1 MMESIEPLDT
11 EVVLRIHSAAIARFG
26 GLDGVRDE
34 GLLESAL
41 AQPFQTF
48 GGEELYPTLAQK
60 AARYAYGIA
69 SNHPFADGN
78 KRTATAVLGTFLRMN
93 GCRFKPRHDELLATM
108 LGVVDGSVSCEQF
121 AEWVAAQV
129 ENQGEVNSS

>member
-1 MMESIEPLDT
+1 MTELTESLDKET
-11 EVVLRIHSAAIARFG
+11 VLHVHSAAISRFG

-48 GGEELYPTLAQK
+48 GGEGLYPTLAQK

-78 KRTATAVLGTFLRMN
+78 KRTATAVLGTLLRMN

-108 LGVVDGSVSCEQF
+108 LGVADGSVSYEQL
-121 AEWVAAQV
+121 AEWVGLQI
-129 ENQGEVNSS
+129 EG

>member
-1 MMESIEPLDT
+1 MTQLIEAIDKET
-11 EVVLRIHSAAIARFG
+11 AIAIHSAAIVKFG

-48 GGEELYPTLAQK
+48 GGEEIYPTVAQK

-78 KRTATAVLGTFLRMN
+78 KRTATAIMGVFLRMN
-93 GCRFKPRHDELLATM
+93 GCRFKPRHDELLAIM
-108 LGVVDGSVSCEQF
+108 VGVADGSVSFEQLADWLESHI
-121 AEWVAAQV
+121 AE
-129 ENQGEVNSS
+129 

>member
-1 MMESIEPLDT
+1 M
-11 EVVLRIHSAAIARFG
+11 
-26 GLDGVRDE
+26 RDE

-48 GGEELYPTLAQK
+48 GGKELYPSIAQK

-78 KRTATAVLGTFLRMN
+78 KRTATAVMAAFLRMN
-93 GCRFKPRHDELLATM
+93 GYKFKPSM
-108 LGVVDGSVSCEQF
+108 VDPCSLWESPMTQRRRRTSRL
-121 AEWVAAQV
+121 
-129 ENQGEVNSS
+129 SSA

>member
-1 MMESIEPLDT
+1 MTKDAERIDKNTALA
-11 EVVLRIHSAAIARFG
+11 IHSAATAWFG

-48 GGEELYPTLAQK
+48 GGEELYPAISQK

-78 KRTATAVLGTFLRMN
+78 KRTAAAVMGAFLRIN
-93 GCRFKPRHDELLATM
+93 GFSFEPDHGEFLAIM
-108 LGVVDGSVSCEQF
+108 LGVADGSVSFDQL
-121 AEWVAAQV
+121 AEWVGSQI
-129 ENQGEVNSS
+129 GG

>member
-1 MMESIEPLDT
+1 MTQLIEAIDKET
-11 EVVLRIHSAAIARFG
+11 AIAIHSAAIVKFG

-48 GGEELYPTLAQK
+48 GGEEIYPTVAQK

-78 KRTATAVLGTFLRMN
+78 KRTATAIMGVFLRMN
-93 GCRFKPRHDELLATM
+93 GCRFKPRHDELLAIM
-108 LGVVDGSVSCEQF
+108 VGVADGSVSFVQL
-121 AEWVAAQV
+121 AEWLESQIA
-129 ENQGEVNSS
+129 E

>member
-1 MMESIEPLDT
+1 MTRSIERIDKGSALA
-11 EVVLRIHSAAIARFG
+11 IHSAAISRFG

-34 GLLESAL
+34 GLLESTL

-78 KRTATAVLGTFLRMN
+78 KRTATAIMGAFLRVN
-93 GCRFKPRHDELLATM
+93 GCRFKPRHDELLETM
-108 LGVVDGSVSCEQF
+108 MGVADGSVSFDQLTEWLESQV
-121 AEWVAAQV
+121 AE
-129 ENQGEVNSS
+129 

>member
-1 MMESIEPLDT
+1 MTQRVEPIGKETALA
-11 EVVLRIHSAAIARFG
+11 IHSAAIARFG
-26 GLDGVRDE
+26 GLDGVRDG

-78 KRTATAVLGTFLRMN
+78 KRTATAVMGAFLRMN
-93 GCRFKPRHDELLATM
+93 GCRFKPRHDELLTTM
-108 LGVVDGSVSCEQF
+108 LGVADGNVSYEQLVEWVNAQVDG
-121 AEWVAAQV
+121 
-129 ENQGEVNSS
+129 

>member
-1 MMESIEPLDT
+1 MTQPIESIDKETALA
-11 EVVLRIHSAAIARFG
+11 IHSAAVARFG
-26 GLDGVRDE
+26 GLDGVRDK

-48 GGEELYPTLAQK
+48 GGEELYPTVAQK

-78 KRTATAVLGTFLRMN
+78 KRTATAVMGAFLRMN
-93 GCRFKPRHDELLATM
+93 GCRFKPRHDELLAGNGLYAAM
-108 LGVVDGSVSCEQF
+108 WAEYRKSVN
-121 AEWVAAQV
+121 WKVGDAA
-129 ENQGEVNSS
+129 

>member
-1 MMESIEPLDT
+1 M
-11 EVVLRIHSAAIARFG
+11 R
-26 GLDGVRDE
+26 DG

-48 GGEELYPTLAQK
+48 GGEELYPTIAQK

-78 KRTATAVLGTFLRMN
+78 KRTATAVMGAFLRMN
-93 GCRFKPRHDELLATM
+93 GCRFKPRHDELLAAM
-108 LGVVDGSVSCEQF
+108 LGVADGNVSYEQLVEWINAQVDG
-121 AEWVAAQV
+121 
-129 ENQGEVNSS
+129 

>member
-1 MMESIEPLDT
+1 MSERVEPLDRET
-11 EVVLRIHSAAIARFG
+11 VLSIHSAAIARFG

-48 GGEELYPTLAQK
+48 GGEELYPGLAQK

-78 KRTATAVLGTFLRMN
+78 KRTATAVMGVFLRMN
-93 GCRFKPRHDELLATM
+93 GCRFKPRHDELLDTM
-108 LGVVDGSVSCEQF
+108 VGVADGSVSFEQLTEWIESQI
-121 AEWVAAQV
+121 AE
-129 ENQGEVNSS
+129 

>member
-1 MMESIEPLDT
+1 MIRPT
-11 EVVLRIHSAAIARFG
+11 EKIDKETALAIHSAAIAKFG

-48 GGEELYPTLAQK
+48 GGKELYPTVAQK
-60 AARYAYGIA
+60 AACYAYGIA

-78 KRTATAVLGTFLRMN
+78 KRTATAIMGAFLRMN
-93 GCRFKPRHDELLATM
+93 GCRFKPRHDELLETM
-108 LGVVDGSVSCEQF
+108 MGVAEGSVSFERL
-121 AEWVAAQV
+121 AAWVGSQT
-129 ENQGEVNSS
+129 EE

>member
-1 MMESIEPLDT
+1 MLQ
-11 EVVLRIHSAAIARFG
+11 IHSVAIARFG

-48 GGEELYPTLAQK
+48 GGMELYPSLAQK
-60 AARYAYGIA
+60 AARYAYGMA

-78 KRTATAVLGTFLRMN
+78 KRTATAVMGVFLRLN
-93 GCRFKPRHDELLATM
+93 GCCFKPMHNELLATM
-108 LGVVDGSVSCEQF
+108 LGVAEGSISCEQL
-121 AEWVAAQV
+121 AGWIEEQI
-129 ENQGEVNSS
+129 

>member
-1 MMESIEPLDT
+1 MSGTVPLT
-11 EVVLRIHSAAIARFG
+11 KGQVLAIHSAAIARFG

-41 AQPFQTF
+41 AQPFQGF
-48 GGEELYPTLAQK
+48 GGQDAYPAVAQK

-78 KRTATAVLGTFLRMN
+78 KRTATAVMGAFLRMN
-93 GCRFKPRHDELLATM
+93 GHRFKPRHDELLETM
-108 LGVVDGSVSCEQF
+108 VGVADGSVSFDQL
-121 AEWVAAQV
+121 AEWVALQI
-129 ENQGEVNSS
+129 GE

>member
-1 MMESIEPLDT
+1 MTEPAEPLGKDT
-11 EVVLRIHSAAIARFG
+11 VLQIHSAAIARFG

-48 GGEELYPTLAQK
+48 EGEELYPSIAQK
-60 AARYAYGIA
+60 AARYAYGIS

-78 KRTATAVLGTFLRMN
+78 KRTATAVMAAFLRIN
-93 GCRFKPRHDELLATM
+93 GYRFKPRHDELLANM
-108 LGVVDGSVSCEQF
+108 VGVADGSISFEQL
-121 AEWVAAQV
+121 AEWLELLARP
-129 ENQGEVNSS
+129 S

>member
-1 MMESIEPLDT
+1 MTEFVEPLDKS
-11 EVVLRIHSAAIARFG
+11 VVLQIHSAAIARFG

-48 GGEELYPTLAQK
+48 DGEELYPSIAQK

-78 KRTATAVLGTFLRMN
+78 KRTATAVMGTFLRMN
-93 GCRFKPRHDELLATM
+93 GYKFKPRHDELLATM
-108 LGVVDGSVSCEQF
+108 VGVADGSISYEQL
-121 AEWVAAQV
+121 ANWV
-129 ENQGEVNSS
+129 ERLL

>member
-1 MMESIEPLDT
+1 MRAVLEPLNKAT
-11 EVVLRIHSAAIARFG
+11 VLAVHSAAIERFG

-48 GGEELYPTLAQK
+48 GGKELYPTVAQK
-60 AARYAYGIA
+60 AARYAFGIA

-78 KRTATAVLGTFLRMN
+78 KRTATAVMGMFLRQN
-93 GCRFKPRHDELLATM
+93 GYRFKPRHDELLNIM
-108 LGVVDGSVSCEQF
+108 IGVADGSISFEQL
-121 AEWVAAQV
+121 ADWIDAVI
-129 ENQGEVNSS
+129 QGE